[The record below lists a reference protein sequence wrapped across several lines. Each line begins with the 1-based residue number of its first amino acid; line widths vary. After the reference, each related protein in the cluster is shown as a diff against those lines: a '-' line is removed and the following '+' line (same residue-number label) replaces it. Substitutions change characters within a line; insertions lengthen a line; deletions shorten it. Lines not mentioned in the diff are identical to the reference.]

1 MISTMLSTRLSTF
14 KFISFAFLLLVAFA
28 NTALADTRIV
38 ILGDS
43 LSASYGMTQQQGWV
57 HLLQEEY
64 KEEGKDIK
72 LINASISGETTAGGL
87 SRVDNVLQ
95 QNQANVLLIELG
107 GNDGLRGFPITKM
120 KNNLLQI
127 IQVAQKRNITVLL
140 MQIEIPPNYG
150 RRYTEMFRQVYPQ
163 LAKQEKLTLIPFFMR
178 EIADK
183 PHLMQKD
190 QIHPNQ
196 AAQPLIKDAVKKNLQ
211 NSLFF

>member
-1 MISTMLSTRLSTF
+1 MFSTMISTRLGSFRFITLFILS
-14 KFISFAFLLLVAFA
+14 LVAYA
-28 NTALADTRIV
+28 NAVYADTRIV

-43 LSASYGMTQQQGWV
+43 LSASYGMKQQQGWV

-64 KEEGKDIK
+64 KQEGKDIK

-87 SRVDNVLQ
+87 SRVDAVLQ
-95 QNQANVLLIELG
+95 KHQANILLIELG
-107 GNDGLRGFPITKM
+107 GNDGLRGFPIKKM

-163 LAKQEKLTLIPFFMR
+163 LAKQEKLKLVPFFMR
-178 EIADK
+178 DIADK
-183 PHLMQKD
+183 PHLMQGD

-196 AAQPLIKDAVKKNLQ
+196 AAQPLIKDTMKKNLQ

>member
-1 MISTMLSTRLSTF
+1 MLRSLR
-14 KFISFAFLLLVAFA
+14 FIPFFVVLLVTYA
-28 NTALADTRIV
+28 NLAIADTRIV

-43 LSASYGMTQQQGWV
+43 LSASYGMKQQQGWV

-64 KEEGKDIK
+64 KQEGKDVK

-95 QNQANVLLIELG
+95 KNQANILLIELG
-107 GNDGLRGFPITKM
+107 GNDGLRGFPIKNM

-127 IQVAQKRNITVLL
+127 IQIAQKRNITVLL

-163 LAKQEKLTLIPFFMR
+163 LAKQEQLKLLPFFMR
-178 EIADK
+178 DIADK
-183 PHLMQKD
+183 PHLMQSD

-196 AAQPLIKDAVKKNLQ
+196 AAQSLIKDSMKKNLQ
-211 NSLFF
+211 QSLFF

>member
-1 MISTMLSTRLSTF
+1 
-14 KFISFAFLLLVAFA
+14 
-28 NTALADTRIV
+28 
-38 ILGDS
+38 
-43 LSASYGMTQQQGWV
+43 MTQQQGWV

>member
-1 MISTMLSTRLSTF
+1 MFSTMISTRLGSFRFITLFILS
-14 KFISFAFLLLVAFA
+14 LVAYA
-28 NTALADTRIV
+28 NAVYADTRIV

-43 LSASYGMTQQQGWV
+43 LSASYGMKQQQGWV

-64 KEEGKDIK
+64 KQEGKDIK

-87 SRVDNVLQ
+87 SRVDAVLQ
-95 QNQANVLLIELG
+95 KHQANVLLIELG
-107 GNDGLRGFPITKM
+107 GNDGLRGFPIKKM

-163 LAKQEKLTLIPFFMR
+163 LAKQEKLKLVPFFMR
-178 EIADK
+178 DIADK
-183 PHLMQKD
+183 PHLMQSD

-196 AAQPLIKDAVKKNLQ
+196 AAQPLIKDTMKKNLQ